1 MKIMIVE
8 DDQTIAAMI
17 EESLHKWGLAAV
29 RVEQFNEV
37 LQTFVRE
44 KPQLVVMDINL
55 PAYDGFYWCA
65 KIRELS
71 KAPVLFLSSRSTPMD
86 VVMAINTGGDDY
98 IQKPFYSDVLLAKI
112 NALLRRAYAYADI
125 ASDVLE
131 HDGVVLHIG
140 EGSVRCGG
148 AKAELTRNEL
158 KILSLLMRQPGAIVS
173 RDKMMRALWED
184 ESFVDDNTLTVN
196 MTRLRRKLA
205 ELGRGDF
212 VATRKGQGYM
222 IQ

>member
-17 EESLHKWGLAAV
+17 EESLRKWGLAAV
-29 RVEQFNEV
+29 KVEQFEEV
-37 LQTFVRE
+37 LQMFVRE
-44 KPQLVVMDINL
+44 KPQLVIMDINL

-65 KIRELS
+65 QIRELS
-71 KAPVLFLSSRSTPMD
+71 KVPVLFLSSRNTPMD

-112 NALLRRAYAYADI
+112 NALLRRAYAYTDI

-131 HDGVVLHIG
+131 YGGVMLHIG

-148 AKAELTRNEL
+148 SKAELTRNEL
-158 KILSLLMRQPGAIVS
+158 KILSLLMRQPGTIVS
-173 RDKMMRALWED
+173 RDKIMRALWED

-196 MTRLRRKLA
+196 MSRLRR
-205 ELGRGDF
+205 
-212 VATRKGQGYM
+212 
-222 IQ
+222 